1 MPHLCSN
8 GLLFVFH
15 VEEIVLEPAVVIHRV
30 DDCWLLA
37 RRLVCRGL
45 VHLHLASRRAGL
57 PQLNVFLGLIGAT
70 VGFICAWRG

>member
-30 DDCWLLA
+30 DDCWLLP
-37 RRLVCRGL
+37 RRT
-45 VHLHLASRRAGL
+45 
-57 PQLNVFLGLIGAT
+57 FLGVT
-70 VGFICAWRG
+70 VVVGFICAWRG